1 MRKKSTY
8 LYFLALVVILIAS
21 AYALNIH
28 FIKSATHSIM
38 HAVANPWICVSA
50 AASAFIFIGNKR
62 YWLVNIGCAVIVAV
76 ILDLVVKGHHL
87 SAYSLSISVLAF
99 LSVVYILN
107 LIKILI
113 SK

>member
-8 LYFLALVVILIAS
+8 LYFLALVVILVVS

-28 FIKSATHSIM
+28 FIKSATHSIL
-38 HAVANPWICVSA
+38 HAMANPWICVSA

-62 YWLVNIGCAVIVAV
+62 YWLINIGCAAIIAV
-76 ILDLVVKGHHL
+76 ILDLVVKNHHL
-87 SAYSLSISVLAF
+87 STYSLSISILAF
-99 LSVVYILN
+99 LCVVYILN
-107 LIKILI
+107 LIKVLI